1 LEQAIIG
8 REMSENPNIVRPI
21 RWSKLRRDEAE
32 RVIRQRCADTA
43 NVIFG
48 THAFQRMNE
57 RSSLQR
63 LYAEDAYVILE
74 SGSVKDDPVLENGE
88 WKVVVVKRMPGTREA
103 GVVTLFTKDGTTLF
117 IKTVEWMDW
126 QT

>member
-1 LEQAIIG
+1 
-8 REMSENPNIVRPI
+8 MSEAPNIVRPI

-32 RVIRQRCADTA
+32 RVIRQRCADSD

-48 THAFQRMNE
+48 THAFRRMNE
-57 RSSLQR
+57 RSNIQK

-88 WKVVVVKRMPGTREA
+88 WKVVVIKRMPGTREA
-103 GVVTLFTKDGTTLF
+103 GGVTLFTKDGTTLF